1 MNAKPAIKATPSTA
15 AAKTEGKEFT
25 ISRVVDAPLDR
36 VWKAWTDAKQLKKW
50 WGPKGFD
57 VVSTKIDLKPGGI
70 FHYHL
75 KSPDG
80 QDMWGKF
87 IYREV
92 VPQRQ
97 LVFIVCFS
105 DEMGGVTRHPMS
117 PGWPL
122 TTLSTVTFAEANGK
136 TTITVRWIPVDAT
149 EAERKTFEDGRDS
162 MKAGWTGTFDRL
174 DDYLAKA

>member
-1 MNAKPAIKATPSTA
+1 M
-15 AAKTEGKEFT
+15 
-25 ISRVVDAPLDR
+25 
-36 VWKAWTDAKQLKKW
+36 WKAWTDAKQLKKW

-92 VPQRQ
+92 VPQRR

-117 PGWPL
+117 PDWPL
-122 TTLSTVTFAEANGK
+122 TTLSTVTFAEANGN
-136 TTITVRWIPVDAT
+136 TTITVKWIARPIVT
-149 EAERKTFEDGRDS
+149 RT
-162 MKAGWTGTFDRL
+162 MNGTMNGNSST
-174 DDYLAKA
+174 